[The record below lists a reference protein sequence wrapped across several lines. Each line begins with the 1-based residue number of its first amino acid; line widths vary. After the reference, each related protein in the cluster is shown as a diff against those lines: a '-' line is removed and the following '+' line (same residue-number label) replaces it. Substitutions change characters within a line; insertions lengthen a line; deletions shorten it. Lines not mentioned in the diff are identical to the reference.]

1 MEEELEALRER
12 YEARANNLEE
22 LHRLSCSARKG
33 ISETHSQWA
42 EISFISLPVR
52 QQVSGFRT
60 EEAR

>member
-42 EISFISLPVR
+42 EISFISLI
-52 QQVSGFRT
+52 
-60 EEAR
+60 